1 MIRRLASLAVIALA
15 AGAVP
20 FAHGSSG
27 SGIRELGFS
36 DQVSEISADGASVA
50 YDLYN
55 GLSCDEI
62 TVWSPVTGSRLH
74 VPPDRDCTEI
84 SGDAT
89 LAGTRVLWQDGQSA
103 NTYTDFEVLT
113 ADAAQRQRPAVLY
126 SYEYTHDDQDDKDYG
141 TVAGPFAGKGS
152 LLVFATTYE
161 HVKGPD
167 TNAKLWRVDGRRAT
181 LIRSGL
187 DFYSLSV
194 DGGRIA
200 GSAASD
206 QVLLMNASGRTIRTY
221 DPGLERV
228 DGVVLQGSDL
238 AVVGAGEIVV
248 LGATSGRV
256 KVRRKLPPHV
266 VSWDYANGL
275 AALVE
280 ITSIHVLRLSDGKDV
295 RIARPT
301 GPGLLGYD
309 QVQIEPAGL
318 YYTYSNKAGGHVVFV
333 PWNTVQQR
341 LR

>member
-1 MIRRLASLAVIALA
+1 MIVVAAAVA
-15 AGAVP
+15 P
-20 FAHGSSG
+20 FAQGSAG
-27 SGIRELGFS
+27 SGIRELRFS

-50 YDLYN
+50 YDLYT

-62 TVWSPVTGSRLH
+62 TVWTPVTGSRLH
-74 VPPDRDCTEI
+74 VRPDRDDCTYI

-89 LAGTRVLWQDGQSA
+89 LAGTRVLWQDGESA
-103 NTYTDFEVLT
+103 NTYTDFTVLT
-113 ADAAQRQRPAVLY
+113 ADAATRPEPAALY
-126 SYEYTHDDQDDKDYG
+126 SYEYTHDDQNDKEYG
-141 TVAGPFAGKGS
+141 TIAGPFAGKGS
-152 LLVFATTYE
+152 LLVFQTAYE

-181 LIRSGL
+181 LLRSGL

-194 DGGRIA
+194 DGDRIA
-200 GSAASD
+200 GSTVSD
-206 QVLLMNASGRTIRTY
+206 QVLLMNANGRTIRTY
-221 DPGLERV
+221 DPGLDEV

-238 AVVGAGEIVV
+238 AVVGAGELVV
-248 LGATSGRV
+248 LDVTSGRV
-256 KVRRKLPPHV
+256 KVRRRLPPHI

-280 ITSIHVLRLSDGKDV
+280 ITSIHAFRLSDGKDV

-301 GPGLLGYD
+301 GPDLLGYD

-333 PWNTVQQR
+333 PWKTLQQK
-341 LR
+341 LH